1 MASKYDDSIDADT
14 IMDTVLDE
22 VHREVT
28 QDEMFKQKRR
38 RLSCI
43 EEEGSTGDETC
54 SALRTINE
62 DFMPSD
68 DYEITVKNKRRGSAI
83 SEEEA
88 KFMVDAND
96 LIKAIQN
103 VIAVEHQ
110 SKNVDQHEPSMLDTG
125 DVCEEVHL
133 SPEKSF
139 DSIENYEE
147 SKAEL
152 QSSSTSNRSSFEML
166 SDGAYQEGN
175 DWFLVEEGELKGS
188 NVPFVKNF
196 LFR

>member
-43 EEEGSTGDETC
+43 AEEGSLGDEAC
-54 SALRTINE
+54 SVLTTINE
-62 DFMPSD
+62 NVIHSD
-68 DYEITVKNKRRGSAI
+68 EITAKNKRRGSAI

-110 SKNVDQHEPSMLDTG
+110 AKNVDKHDPDMFETG

-175 DWFLVEEGELKGS
+175 DWFLVEEGKLKGS
-188 NVPFVKNF
+188 NVPFVTIF
-196 LFR
+196 FFR